1 MVSQVSDWTLV
12 TMTVNEEDLLFCLSF
27 VNVGKLDVTSNS
39 NFKDDVSFDCLT
51 LSGLVSTLP
60 GGSKR
65 WTFSEMMDIGRQ
77 SPVNRDFTVC
87 IIRCVY
93 RAELILGR

>member
-1 MVSQVSDWTLV
+1 
-12 TMTVNEEDLLFCLSF
+12 MTESVNEEDLLFCLSF
-27 VNVGKLDVTSNS
+27 VNVGKLDTYNS

-65 WTFSEMMDIGRQ
+65 WTFSETMDIGGQ
-77 SPVNRDFTVC
+77 SAVNRDFTVC

-93 RAELILGR
+93 RKELILGR